1 MSRMKVVETH
11 DGETTDAKT
20 IGPGDGSWCGV
31 LHGATAAAATGGRRE
46 GTLFRRRRA
55 EGRIAPGPPIGGAG
69 QGSGNRTAGPATGA
83 RRARFGSRRAAALR
97 ALHLGL
103 RYNLLLVTA
112 RGDRGQPVEPER
124 NFHKGDCVAI
134 ELEANRS
141 GYLYVLS
148 KQSSGDWVPLF
159 PTPELSDQSN
169 RIDPGQ
175 IIRTPRQACFEI
187 DDPPGTETL
196 FVVLSRDPRDIYEL
210 SESIKGPGDRPQPSS
225 SQTQIAAAGRIN
237 SAVGRISEEYGT
249 RDLPFKEVAR
259 HAAQPVRKTAAK
271 PADKAELENAV
282 YVVNGSSK
290 PAATLVTKIE
300 ILHR

>member
-1 MSRMKVVETH
+1 MRRLLALAT
-11 DGETTDAKT
+11 
-20 IGPGDGSWCGV
+20 V
-31 LHGATAAAATGGRRE
+31 LGATACVAQPQPPQPAEGARDLFFAGAAPKDDLPPVHPAAAK
-46 GTLFRRRRA
+46 
-55 EGRIAPGPPIGGAG
+55 GA
-69 QGSGNRTAGPATGA
+69 PATVPPGSQPGRGA
-83 RRARFGSRRAAALR
+83 SGSAGARAAALR

-103 RYNLLLVTA
+103 RYSVLLVSA
-112 RGDRGQPVEPER
+112 RGDRGQPVDPER
-124 NFHKGDCVAI
+124 NFRKGDCVAI

-175 IIRTPRQACFEI
+175 AIRTPRRACFEI

-210 SESIKGPGDRPQPSS
+210 SESIKDPGDRPQPSS
-225 SQTQIAAAGRIN
+225 SQTQVAAGGRIN
-237 SAVGRISEEYGT
+237 SAVGRIAEEYGT

-259 HAAQPVRKTAAK
+259 PAAQPVHKATAR
-271 PADKAELENAV
+271 PADKAELVNAV
-282 YVVNGSSK
+282 YVVNGSGK

>member
-1 MSRMKVVETH
+1 M
-11 DGETTDAKT
+11 
-20 IGPGDGSWCGV
+20 
-31 LHGATAAAATGGRRE
+31 
-46 GTLFRRRRA
+46 
-55 EGRIAPGPPIGGAG
+55 
-69 QGSGNRTAGPATGA
+69 
-83 RRARFGSRRAAALR
+83 
-97 ALHLGL
+97 
-103 RYNLLLVTA
+103 
-112 RGDRGQPVEPER
+112 
-124 NFHKGDCVAI
+124 
-134 ELEANRS
+134 
-141 GYLYVLS
+141 
-148 KQSSGDWVPLF
+148 
-159 PTPELSDQSN
+159 
-169 RIDPGQ
+169 
-175 IIRTPRQACFEI
+175 
-187 DDPPGTETL
+187 
-196 FVVLSRDPRDIYEL
+196 VLSRDPRDIYEL

>member
-1 MSRMKVVETH
+1 MPRLLALMT
-11 DGETTDAKT
+11 A
-20 IGPGDGSWCGV
+20 
-31 LHGATAAAATGGRRE
+31 LGATACMAQQPPPTEGARDLFFAGAAPKDALPPVHRPAAPAKAASATV
-46 GTLFRRRRA
+46 TVA
-55 EGRIAPGPPIGGAG
+55 SQPGP
-69 QGSGNRTAGPATGA
+69 GSAA
-83 RRARFGSRRAAALR
+83 FG

-103 RYNLLLVTA
+103 RYKLLLVSA
-112 RGDRGQPVEPER
+112 RGDRGQPVDPER
-124 NFHKGDCVAI
+124 NFHKGDCVAV

-175 IIRTPRQACFEI
+175 IIRTPRHGCFEI
-187 DDPPGTETL
+187 EDPPGTETL

-210 SESIKGPGDRPQPSS
+210 SEGMKGPGDRPQPSS
-225 SQTQIAAAGRIN
+225 GPTQIAAAGRIN
-237 SAVGRISEEYGT
+237 SAVDRISQEYGT
-249 RDLPFKEVAR
+249 RDLPFKQVAKP
-259 HAAQPVRKTAAK
+259 APQSAPVRKAAAK
-271 PADKAELENAV
+271 PADKAEVENAV

-290 PAATLVTKIE
+290 PSSTLVTKVE